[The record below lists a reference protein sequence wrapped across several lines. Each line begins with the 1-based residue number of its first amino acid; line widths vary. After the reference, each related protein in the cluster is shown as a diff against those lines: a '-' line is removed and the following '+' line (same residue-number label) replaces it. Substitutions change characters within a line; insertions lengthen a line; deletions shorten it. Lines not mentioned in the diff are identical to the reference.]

1 MKVEVHQTT
10 QGSRFDKALQRAR
23 QCTYKKK
30 TQNGRKRFLNLYK
43 KWILYSLLSVSLAG
57 ALSLQD
63 FSPSQFHA
71 GALWGWDQVGWDQVV
86 QWGWDQG
93 CYHTEGSALIHDC
106 DVPASLRG
114 P

>member
-1 MKVEVHQTT
+1 M
-10 QGSRFDKALQRAR
+10 
-23 QCTYKKK
+23 
-30 TQNGRKRFLNLYK
+30 
-43 KWILYSLLSVSLAG
+43 SLAG

-71 GALWGWDQVGWDQVV
+71 GALWGWDQVGWDQVGWDQVGWDQVV

-93 CYHTEGSALIHDC
+93 CSHHTEGSALIHDC